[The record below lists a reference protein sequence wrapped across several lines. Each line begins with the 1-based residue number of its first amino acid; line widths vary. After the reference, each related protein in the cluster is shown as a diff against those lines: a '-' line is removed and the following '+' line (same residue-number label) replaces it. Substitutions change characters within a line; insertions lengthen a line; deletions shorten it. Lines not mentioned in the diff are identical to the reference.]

1 MASITLTPRELD
13 VVRALS
19 LGLMYK
25 QVADKLFISER
36 TVDGHMRNI
45 FKRNPDVPNAVRL
58 VLLAERDGLLEG
70 VG

>member
-1 MASITLTPRELD
+1 
-13 VVRALS
+13 
-19 LGLMYK
+19 MYK

-45 FKRNPDVPNAVRL
+45 LERNPHVPNAVRL
-58 VLLAERDGLLEG
+58 VLLAERDRLLEG

>member
-1 MASITLTPRELD
+1 M
-13 VVRALS
+13 RALS

-25 QVADKLFISER
+25 QVASKLFISER
-36 TVDGHMRNI
+36 TVEGHLRNI